1 MNSFTELIIHPSPR
15 KETTMPDS
23 KWIPILRNLIPVTLG
38 TAIYAFGLHYFVI
51 SNQLMEGGLTGIA
64 LLFYYAAQ
72 IPPSVTTL
80 LLNIPLF
87 LIGWR
92 ALGKQS
98 MLFTLWGTLS
108 LSFFLW
114 VMEWIIRHNWMIPFT
129 ATHDYLLAALYA
141 GVTLGTGLGIVFRFG
156 ATTGGS
162 DIIAQLGNR
171 WRGWSIGQIILI
183 FDALVILVS
192 LFYISQE
199 KVLYTLVS
207 IFISTRM
214 IDYITQG
221 AYAAKAF
228 TIITEQ
234 AATLTQ
240 AITEEMQRG
249 VTIFPARGAYSQKMK
264 DVIYCV
270 VSRSEV
276 HRLKLIIHNRDPKAF
291 IIISE
296 VNEVLGEGF
305 RIEHHQS

>member
-1 MNSFTELIIHPSPR
+1 MNSFDELTMLPLFR
-15 KETTMPDS
+15 KDINMLQLNW
-23 KWIPILRNLIPVTLG
+23 KIILRNIIPISIG

-51 SNQLMEGGLTGIA
+51 SNQLMEGGITGVA
-64 LLFYYAAQ
+64 LLFNYAAQ

-80 LLNIPLF
+80 VLNIPLF
-87 LIGWR
+87 LIGWK
-92 ALGKQS
+92 ALGRLS
-98 MLFTLWGTLS
+98 MIYTLFGTLA

-114 VMEWIIRHNWMIPFT
+114 VMEWLINTGWVVPFT
-129 ATHDYLLAALYA
+129 TDHDYLLAALYA

-171 WRGWSIGQIILI
+171 WRGWSVGQVVLVVDAAVII
-183 FDALVILVS
+183 VS

-199 KVLYTLVS
+199 KVLYTMVS
-207 IFISTRM
+207 IFISSRM

-221 AYAAKAF
+221 AYAAKAL

-234 AATLTQ
+234 GELLTR

-249 VTIFPARGAYSQKMK
+249 VTIFPARGAYSQKPK
-264 DVIYCV
+264 EVIYCV

-276 HRLKLIIHNRDPKAF
+276 RRLKTLVQSLDPLAF
-291 IIISE
+291 IIIND
-296 VNEVLGEGF
+296 VNDVLGEGF
-305 RIEHHQS
+305 RIEEPK